1 LRRTPAAAALDEI
14 EALFMEAKDR
24 DPEQFIKLWNTAGRW
39 LLDPSRART
48 LVKIA
53 PHLRP
58 AGKPFL
64 DVCSWLVKFGPGDA
78 QSAALLL
85 LAHFYADLGDVA
97 VAQSYLKRANPA
109 DGSDEVLRIRA
120 RIALASQDGPAA
132 SASIMKL
139 QDANE
144 DDVLLLLDAMK
155 LLTNVK
161 KETVFCDRA
170 FQKKNYSLKT
180 TVRFA
185 DILYATGSRQ
195 KALAYYRAAVAA
207 KRGKSL
213 KDVNT
218 AADADWA
225 YYRISAIA
233 KGEDAENSLKA
244 IQRENNSVGRFAAA
258 ELKGSQLRRRAE

>member
-1 LRRTPAAAALDEI
+1 LRRTPVAAALDEI
-14 EALFMEAKDR
+14 EAVFMEAMDR

-39 LLDPSRART
+39 LLDPSRTQT

-53 PHLRP
+53 PHLRS

-64 DVCSWLVKFGPGDA
+64 DVCSWLVKYGPGEA
-78 QSAALLL
+78 QSAGWLL

-97 VAQSYLKRANPA
+97 AAQSCLKQANSA
-109 DGSDEVLRIRA
+109 NDSDEVLRIRA

-139 QDANE
+139 HDVNE
-144 DDVLLLLDAMK
+144 DDALLLLDAMK

-161 KETVFCDRA
+161 KETAFCDRA
-170 FQKKNYSLKT
+170 FQKKTYSLKT

-185 DILYATGSRQ
+185 DILYAAGSRQ
-195 KALAYYRAAVAA
+195 KALAYYRAAVAV
-207 KRGKSL
+207 KPGKSL

-244 IQRENNSVGRFAAA
+244 IQRENNAVGRFAAA